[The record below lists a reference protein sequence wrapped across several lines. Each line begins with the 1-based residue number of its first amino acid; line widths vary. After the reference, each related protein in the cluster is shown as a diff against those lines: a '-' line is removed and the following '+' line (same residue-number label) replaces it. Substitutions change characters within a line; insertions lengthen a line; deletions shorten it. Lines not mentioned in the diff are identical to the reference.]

1 MKIIF
6 DIGCNEGQN
15 FEYYLKK
22 ADVVI
27 GIDGDESLINR
38 NKKKFKSYINKKK
51 TFFRKYSLI

>member
-38 NKKKFKSYINKKK
+38 NKKKFKS
-51 TFFRKYSLI
+51 